1 MRNNRKGEGYILPCV
16 LILVVCMIL
25 SVFVSFALS
34 VNVIRMSKRNTRVV
48 LDSFVMQNSI
58 LIYDSIKNGNDFTEY
73 LDEDE
78 YIDALCEFCT
88 LDKRGEYLYAYDNDG
103 NENYRISV
111 PEIGYNYDN
120 TLKIY
125 TSYTIFVPVYFAG
138 VRVETVEVPLTIDS
152 EFSDKF

>member
-78 YIDALCEFCT
+78 YIDAICEFCT

>member
-1 MRNNRKGEGYILPCV
+1 MRNNRKGEVYILPCV

>member
-88 LDKRGEYLYAYDNDG
+88 LDKRGENLYAYDNDG